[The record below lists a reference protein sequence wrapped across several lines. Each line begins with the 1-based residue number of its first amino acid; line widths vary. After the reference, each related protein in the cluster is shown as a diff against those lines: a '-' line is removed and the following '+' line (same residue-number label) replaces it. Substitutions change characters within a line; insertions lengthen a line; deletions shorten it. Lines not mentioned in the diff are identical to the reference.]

1 MRTLITVT
9 LTVKCVTLTT
19 ECNGYK
25 AVITCCNWSEPWN
38 KTTVFDETVL
48 STIFDTTVRKEYRLN
63 QRAKIDPYRCPVVV
77 GIVPFAA
84 DFRRFLTALVD
95 LPPVTRC
102 WFCNH
107 QLWSQVK
114 SVIIDDKISSSSS
127 SLSSSSL
134 SSSQQS

>member
-1 MRTLITVT
+1 MLLI
-9 LTVKCVTLTT
+9 K
-19 ECNGYK
+19 
-25 AVITCCNWSEPWN
+25 PWN
-38 KTTVFDETVL
+38 KTTVFDEAVL

-114 SVIIDDKISSSSS
+114 SEFEGSRLTNILLDTHRVSSDINYDRW
-127 SLSSSSL
+127 
-134 SSSQQS
+134 